1 MQPNGL
7 AISEVK
13 ATWIQQVLGVNLAKP
28 AAAQSGS
35 ASGARTQTPAVPP
48 AKLATFTKSRMA
60 WLATRKKVETDMD
73 KLQSQVLM
81 SFQGHSRIDDLEQ
94 AFRTR
99 VETVLTS
106 LDEQLAHA
114 LDDACKA
121 EDPATHTTHVQTAK
135 ELIKRYES
143 YVAADETIAALD
155 KNPFI
160 PMAIQKTFTAT
171 LTVLSKSVV

>member
-1 MQPNGL
+1 MQLDGT
-7 AISEVK
+7 AISEAK
-13 ATWIQQVLGVNLAKP
+13 ATWLQQVLGVALAKP
-28 AAAQSGS
+28 AAVQPA
-35 ASGARTQTPAVPP
+35 APAGARTQTPVVTP

-106 LDEQLAHA
+106 LDEQLAQA

-121 EDPATHTTHVQTAK
+121 EDPATHTTHVQTAQDI
-135 ELIKRYES
+135 IKRYES
-143 YVAADETIAALD
+143 YVATDETIAALD
-155 KNPFI
+155 KNPFV
-160 PMAIQKTFTAT
+160 PLAIQKTFTAT